1 MNALKLHIEE
11 FDDEDFQLIA
21 IHTQLEDYRLAYFIN
36 KTIGINLSKSK
47 NEILV
52 KNNKVEA
59 SFSRFFYEDLKKDIN
74 WDLIKNKS
82 HIFNQQGNSQDL
94 FEDVNTKFSTNIYLL
109 PEYKKVDFFLKI
121 DTNDSSIKNKE
132 ILNFINTIDQV
143 STVYKV
149 EVENL
154 KSKNNLI
161 F

>member
-1 MNALKLHIEE
+1 MNALKLHIDE
-11 FDDEDFQLIA
+11 FDDENFQLFA

-36 KTIGINLSKSK
+36 KNIGINLSKSK

-59 SFSRFFYEDLKKDIN
+59 SFSRFFYEDLKKDVN

-82 HIFNQQGNSQDL
+82 HIYNQQANSQDL
-94 FEDVNTKFSTNIYLL
+94 FGEVNAKFSTNIYLL
-109 PEYKKVDFFLKI
+109 PEYKKVDYFLKI
-121 DTNDSSIKNKE
+121 DTNDGSIKNIE
-132 ILNFINTIDQV
+132 ILNFINTIDHI

-149 EVENL
+149 DLENL